1 MSDITVIKGNLP
13 LILLSPHGGFMDLDE
28 IPNRNETFKCSS
40 KSGKCHKN
48 KKTAFV
54 TQNDG
59 PLTEISHFIYVTIN
73 KLTGKMPY
81 MVVNNIARHDLDV
94 NRPCYDGAE
103 VDHAE
108 DIWNKYFS
116 NIDNLVDEINE
127 KYSKALLIDLHSY
140 EKRPK
145 NNRPIIS
152 LGYGIK
158 KAQFINPDDGMEDD
172 FTLKKMIS
180 NNLPMNK
187 LLYGKLSFGSILENL
202 GLQAFPSN
210 RLNKLQKIKNYMHYS
225 GGYTVRRM
233 KEKIPSIQ
241 IEFPKDLIKKQVI
254 YDTCEK
260 AASAIVLFM
269 YINDI

>member
-1 MSDITVIKGNLP
+1 MTDITVIKGNLP

-59 PLTEISHFIYVTIN
+59 PLTEIAHFIYVTIN

-81 MVVNNIARHDLDV
+81 MVINNIARHDLDV

-116 NIDNLVDEINE
+116 NIDNLVLKELYILWGN
-127 KYSKALLIDLHSY
+127 KPSFFNLLDC
-140 EKRPK
+140 PAA
-145 NNRPIIS
+145 N
-152 LGYGIK
+152 
-158 KAQFINPDDGMEDD
+158 
-172 FTLKKMIS
+172 
-180 NNLPMNK
+180 
-187 LLYGKLSFGSILENL
+187 
-202 GLQAFPSN
+202 
-210 RLNKLQKIKNYMHYS
+210 
-225 GGYTVRRM
+225 
-233 KEKIPSIQ
+233 KIP
-241 IEFPKDLIKKQVI
+241 LIIKVCFQEMRSDNFYLPNI
-254 YDTCEK
+254 
-260 AASAIVLFM
+260 L
-269 YINDI
+269 